1 MNFAV
6 KAEQRSYI
14 SVFVLVGKTSVRI
27 KDLLK
32 QTECLRTVLKN
43 LLYRWPDRFTVKLLV
58 HSEI

>member
-14 SVFVLVGKTSVRI
+14 SVFVLVGKTSVLI

-32 QTECLRTVLKN
+32 QTECLRIVLKN
-43 LLYRWPDRFTVKLLV
+43 LLFRWPYRFTVKLLV